1 MEMVVSLHKNEL
13 GVECP
18 NREFAWRMN
27 VSSLSL
33 HSEPRVCMNFKFTR
47 GEPRV

>member
-1 MEMVVSLHKNEL
+1 MHECRKLGACMEMVVSLHEDKL

-18 NREFAWRMN
+18 NRELAWELN

-33 HSEPRVCMNFKFTR
+33 HSESRVCMR
-47 GEPRV
+47 